1 MGIKADSELVPA
13 KWSTTGCAAS
23 LRPLEGVQAR
33 PRRHARV
40 SSQRG
45 FSPIFRRKT
54 MRNIAEFQILGQVVR
69 SAQVGKAT
77 KVTLAANYQVK
88 DGDQWVDDPHYNT
101 VTIFN
106 ERTQKYIT
114 DHIGTGD
121 LVHARGRMRQGSYEK
136 NGETVYTNDLICDEF
151 SRLSKSSGARDEG

>member
-1 MGIKADSELVPA
+1 
-13 KWSTTGCAAS
+13 
-23 LRPLEGVQAR
+23 
-33 PRRHARV
+33 
-40 SSQRG
+40 
-45 FSPIFRRKT
+45 

-77 KVTLAANYQVK
+77 KVTVAANYQIK

-114 DHIGTGD
+114 DHIGIGD

-136 NGETVYTNDLICDEF
+136 SGETIYTVDMVCDEF
-151 SRLSKSSGARDEG
+151 SRLARSSSQRDEG